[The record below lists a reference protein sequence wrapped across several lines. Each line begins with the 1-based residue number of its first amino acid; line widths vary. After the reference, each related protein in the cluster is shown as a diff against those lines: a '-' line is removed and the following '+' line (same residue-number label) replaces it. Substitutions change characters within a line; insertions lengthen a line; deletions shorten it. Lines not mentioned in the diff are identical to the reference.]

1 MFAKLPLTALRTFES
16 AARLGGFKA
25 ASDELAVTPAAVSH
39 QIKRLESHLGLL
51 LFERSSQGV
60 RLSEAGERLYLQV
73 HQGLANLQRS
83 VDALQPPCDRQQ
95 LTLTTTAAFASA
107 WLIPRL
113 GDFHRR
119 HADIQ
124 VRVLTGSEVV
134 DLQREHRFDL
144 ALRAEFNPDPTL
156 QRLPL
161 LAEHFSVY
169 TPPGW
174 QPLPANLPLSLIEVP
189 WVSVSGVVIDWAR
202 WCALAGCEDWLQRA
216 RFHHYDDE
224 HHALQAAAAGY
235 GLVLASNVLVADSVR
250 QGLLQP
256 WRAEVRLPAAQY
268 SAVWLPGR
276 EREPALR
283 AFLDW
288 LGSAICSAPN

>member
-144 ALRAEFNPDPTL
+144 ALRAEFNPDPAL

-174 QPLPANLPLSLIEVP
+174 QPLPANRPLSLIEVP
-189 WVSVSGVVIDWAR
+189 WISVSGVVIDWAR

>member
-1 MFAKLPLTALRTFES
+1 MFAKLPLTALRAFES
-16 AARLGGFKA
+16 AARLGSFKA
-25 ASDELAVTPAAVSH
+25 AADELAVTPAAVSH
-39 QIKRLESHLGLL
+39 QIKRLESHLGVL
-51 LFERSSQGV
+51 LFQRGAHGV
-60 RLSEAGERLYLQV
+60 MLSEAGERLYRQV
-73 HQGLANLQRS
+73 HQGLADLQRS
-83 VDALQPPCDRQQ
+83 LNDLQPPCDRQQ
-95 LTLTTTAAFASA
+95 LTLTTTAAFASL

-124 VRVLTGSEVV
+124 VSVLTGSEVV
-134 DLQREHRFDL
+134 DLQRDHRFDL
-144 ALRAEFNPDPTL
+144 ALRAEFAPDPAL
-156 QRLPL
+156 QRMPL
-161 LAEHFSVY
+161 LAEYFSVY

-174 QPLPANLPLSLIEVP
+174 QEPPADQPLALLEVP
-189 WVSVSGVVIDWAR
+189 WVSVRGVIIDWPR
-202 WCALAGCEDWLQRA
+202 WCALAGCTDWLQRA

-224 HHALQAAAAGY
+224 QHALQAAAAGY
-235 GLVLASNVLVADSVR
+235 GLVLASNVLVAESVR

-256 WRAEVRLPAAQY
+256 WRAEVRLAAAQY

-288 LGSAICSAPN
+288 L

>member
-39 QIKRLESHLGLL
+39 QIKRLETHLGLR
-51 LFERSSQGV
+51 LFVRSAQGV
-60 RLSEAGERLYLQV
+60 RLSEAGERLYIQV

-83 VDALQPPCDRQQ
+83 LTDLQPPCDRQQ
-95 LTLTTTAAFASA
+95 LTLTTTPAFASL

-113 GDFHRR
+113 GAFHRQ
-119 HADIQ
+119 HGDIQ
-124 VRVLTGSEVV
+124 VRVLTGGDVV
-134 DLQREHRFDL
+134 DLHRDQRFDL
-144 ALRAEFNPDPTL
+144 ALRAEFNPDPGL

-169 TPPGW
+169 APPGW
-174 QPLPANLPLSLIEVP
+174 QEPPAHLPLSLLAVP
-189 WVSVSGVVIDWAR
+189 WTAVNGLVIDWAR
-202 WCALAGCEDWLQRA
+202 WCAMAGCQEWLHRA
-216 RFHHYDDE
+216 RIHHYDDE
-224 HHALQAAAAGY
+224 HFALQAAAAGY
-235 GLVLASNVLVADSVR
+235 GLVLASNVLAADSVR

-256 WRAEVRLPAAQY
+256 WREDVRLAAAQY

-283 AFLDW
+283 VFLDW
-288 LGSAICSAPN
+288 LEHQLRP